1 MAGRVQLATTGTQD
15 AYFTENPEYT
25 HFIKQFKKHTNFSTY
40 DLTHDLHGRLE
51 YGGIV
56 KCTIP
61 ANAGDLIKAV
71 RVHFTLPPLENNGMN
86 FRYAESIGHAI
97 FQHIDL
103 TIGGQLIQRIPRD
116 WLQIYSEH
124 YITQTKQNNLA
135 KLIGKCPDESSGL
148 PVRNAS
154 IDEYLPLATTSTSYV
169 VDIPFY
175 FHNNPELAIPLC
187 ALTKQECEI
196 EIQLSDIGKCI
207 HNLPNLI
214 AQSSPNN
221 THFNVTVVEVTPG
234 VNKYFINGEQQ
245 PTLELQYGNT
255 YTFEY
260 GLVQN
265 YNHPFKFSQGAD
277 GVHASPV
284 PYTEYLDNQST
295 VTDFGN
301 GSVILMFTVNSDTPS
316 TLYYYC
322 NSHPEMG
329 GQINI
334 NIAGIG
340 DTSRFGIES
349 MSLHTEMVQLNEPER
364 QAIKKGNRDYI
375 ITQIQQGTF
384 EIPVSS
390 SEGTDDYRLKM
401 NFMNPVKELYFVI
414 QNVPLP
420 TNSFISTFDYDF
432 VNQIY
437 PLGPGGKYVN
447 FEHLVS
453 LGMVLDN
460 ETILDEVTGNV
471 VHLRAV
477 QSGIHHSR
485 TQLFRRFYSYSFAL
499 EPEKWYPTGQRNFS
513 AIKEQIIQL
522 KLNSETT
529 FKRELR
535 VYALANNIL
544 RINGGSGKVIFP
556 NGGISN

>member
-40 DLTHDLHGRLE
+40 DLSHDLHGQLE
-51 YGGIV
+51 YGGV
-56 KCTIP
+56 LKCTIP
-61 ANAGDLIKAV
+61 ANAGDLIKTV
-71 RVHFTLPPLENNGMN
+71 RVHFTLPPLETDGVN
-86 FRYAESIGHAI
+86 FRYVESIGHAI
-97 FQHIDL
+97 FQHVDL
-103 TIGGQLIQRIPRD
+103 TIGGQLVQRIPRD

-148 PVRNAS
+148 PVRDTS
-154 IDEYLPLATTSTSYV
+154 IDQYLPLATTSTSYI

-207 HNLPNLI
+207 HNLPNILQ
-214 AQSSPNN
+214 QSSPDN
-221 THFNVTVVEVTPG
+221 TNFIVTVQATSTG
-234 VNKYFINGEQQ
+234 NRYFIDGVEAPQ
-245 PTLELQYGNT
+245 LELQYGRT
-255 YTFEY
+255 YTFQIDTN
-260 GLVQN
+260 VN
-265 YNHPFKFSQGAD
+265 TSHPFKFSVGSD
-277 GVHASPV
+277 GVHNNYLE
-284 PYTEYLDNQST
+284 YTNNQTFST
-295 VTDFGN
+295 VNT
-301 GSVILMFTVNSDTPS
+301 IRTITLTVNSDTPHH
-316 TLYYYC
+316 LYYYC
-322 NSHPEMG
+322 HHHPGMG
-329 GQINI
+329 NMVHINPAHI
-334 NIAGIG
+334 
-340 DTSRFGIES
+340 DTTGLGIES
-349 MSLHTEMVQLNEPER
+349 MTLHTEMVQLNEPER
-364 QAIKKGNRDYI
+364 RVIKKSNRDYI
-375 ITQIQQGTF
+375 ITQVQQNAF
-384 EIPVSS
+384 EIPISS
-390 SEGTDDYRLKM
+390 SGGTDDYTFKM
-401 NFMNPVKELYFVI
+401 NFTNPVKELYFVI
-414 QNVPLP
+414 ANIPLP
-420 TNSFISTFDYDF
+420 TESFISTFDYDF

-437 PLGPGGKYVN
+437 PPGSSGKYVN
-447 FEHLVS
+447 FEHLIS

-460 ETILDEVTGNV
+460 ETILDEITGNV

-513 AIKEQIIQL
+513 AIKEQIINL
-522 KLNSETT
+522 KLNSETF

-544 RINGGSGKVIFP
+544 RINGGSGKIIFP
-556 NGGISN
+556 NGRIGN